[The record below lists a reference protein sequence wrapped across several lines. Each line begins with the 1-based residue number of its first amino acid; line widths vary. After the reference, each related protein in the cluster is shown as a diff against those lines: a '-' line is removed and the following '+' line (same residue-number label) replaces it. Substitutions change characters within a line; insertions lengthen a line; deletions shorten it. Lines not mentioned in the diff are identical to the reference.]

1 MHAPPLFRNFPSFI
15 APKSEPEVG
24 RDEAARGA
32 ARILPMLDCSSKK
45 AFVNT
50 MSVPMLRAVLLFPLF
65 CLTLLSASFSAR
77 AAMEIQVIGGAA
89 NKIAVAM
96 VPFQAAP
103 GQPSPELTQIA
114 GDDLNRSGQFRLVDT
129 GGAQQP
135 VMPAQVDYGVWR
147 GKGADAL
154 VIGQVAAQPGGRL
167 VVRFYLLDVLKQ
179 TQLAGYSYTITPGQ
193 WRATAHQIADL
204 IYAKLTGIPG
214 AFSTR
219 IAYVQKQGRRYALEV
234 ADADGQNPRTVMRS
248 NESVI
253 SPKFSPDGTRVA
265 YVSFEDKKPIVYVQS
280 LQDGQRRRIAAF
292 KGSNSAPAWAPDG
305 RRLAVVLTRDGASQ
319 IYLIN
324 ADGSGL
330 TRLTRGGNIDTE
342 PVFTRDGQTLY
353 FTSDRGGSPQIY
365 RMAASGGEA
374 KRVTFNGS
382 YNVSPA
388 ISPDGRYLAYISRE
402 DGRFRVTLQE
412 LASGQTR
419 VLTDTARDESP
430 SFAPNGQAVLYATV
444 LGEHGIL
451 GTVSLDGKTHAR
463 LSESGVDAR
472 EPVWGP

>member
-1 MHAPPLFRNFPSFI
+1 
-15 APKSEPEVG
+15 
-24 RDEAARGA
+24 
-32 ARILPMLDCSSKK
+32 
-45 AFVNT
+45 
-50 MSVPMLRAVLLFPLF
+50 MSVSKLRAVLLFPLF
-65 CLTLLSASFSAR
+65 WLALLSATFSAR

-89 NKIAVAM
+89 NRIAVAM

-103 GQPSPELTQIA
+103 GQPRPALTDIA
-114 GDDLNRSGQFRLVDT
+114 GDDLSRTGQFRLVDA

-135 VMPAQVDYGVWR
+135 VMSAQVDYGVWR

-154 VIGQVAAQPGGRL
+154 VIGQVAALPGGRL
-167 VVRFYLLDVLKQ
+167 EVRFYLLDVLKR
-179 TQLAGYSYTITPGQ
+179 TQLAAYSYTIAPAQ

-214 AFSTR
+214 AFGSR
-219 IAYVQKQGRRYALEV
+219 IAYVQKQGRRYELKV
-234 ADADGQNPRTVMRS
+234 ADADGQNPRTVVRS

-253 SPKFSPDGTRVA
+253 SPMFSPDGARIV
-265 YVSFEDKKPIVYVQS
+265 YVSFEDKKPVVYVQS
-280 LQDGQRRRIAAF
+280 LQDGHRRKVAAF
-292 KGSNSAPAWAPDG
+292 KGSNSAPAWTPDG
-305 RRLAVVLTRDGASQ
+305 KRLAVVLTRDGASQ

-342 PVFTRDGQTLY
+342 PVFSPDGHSIY

-374 KRVTFNGS
+374 KRVTFSGS
-382 YNVSPA
+382 YNVSPT
-388 ISPDGRYLAYISRE
+388 ISPDGRYLAYISRDE
-402 DGRFRVTLQE
+402 GRFRVTLQE
-412 LASGQTR
+412 LSSGQTR

-444 LGEHGIL
+444 QGEQGIL
-451 GTVSLDGKTHAR
+451 GTVSLDGRTHAR

-472 EPVWGP
+472 EPAWGP

>member
-1 MHAPPLFRNFPSFI
+1 MGRNEAVCGP
-15 APKSEPEVG
+15 G
-24 RDEAARGA
+24 RVQ
-32 ARILPMLDCSSKK
+32 PMLDCPIKK
-45 AFVNT
+45 AFVSP
-50 MSVPMLRAVLLFPLF
+50 MSVSMLRAVLLFPLF
-65 CLTLLSASFSAR
+65 CLALLSAPFSAR

-103 GQPSPELTQIA
+103 GQPSPALTQIA
-114 GDDLNRSGQFRLVDT
+114 GDDLNRSGQFRLVDV

-154 VIGQVAAQPGGRL
+154 VIGQVTAQPGGRL
-167 VVRFYLLDVLKQ
+167 EIRFYLLDVLKQ
-179 TQLAGYSYTITPGQ
+179 TQLAAYSYTITAGQ

-219 IAYVQKQGRRYALEV
+219 IAYVQKQGRRYELRV

-253 SPKFSPDGTRVA
+253 SPMFSPDGNQIV
-265 YVSFEDKKPIVYVQS
+265 YVSFEDRKPVIYVQS
-280 LQDGQRRRIAAF
+280 LKDGHRRKIAAF
-292 KGSNSAPAWAPDG
+292 KGSNSAPAWTPDG

-319 IYLIN
+319 IYMIN
-324 ADGSGL
+324 ADGGGL
-330 TRLTRGGNIDTE
+330 TRLTRGSNIDTE
-342 PVFTRDGQTLY
+342 PVFSPDGQTLY

-388 ISPDGRYLAYISRE
+388 ISPDGRYLAYISR
-402 DGRFRVTLQE
+402 DGGRFSVTLQE

-419 VLTDTARDESP
+419 VMTDTARDESP

-444 LGEHGIL
+444 QGEQGVL